1 MHACGVSL
9 AVAEHHSVSWAADL
23 DQDSQGILT
32 SDLCTQL
39 HELVIFSHRHYRGH
53 LAGTQPPSE
62 AGGGG
67 PPRRRTA
74 EADTAGRAPPDEHIE
89 WIALNKGIDC

>member
-23 DQDSQGILT
+23 DRDSQAILT

-39 HELVIFSHRHYRGH
+39 HELVICSHRHYRGH
-53 LAGTQPPSE
+53 LADTRPLSE
-62 AGGGG
+62 ARGGG
-67 PPRRRTA
+67 PPRQ
-74 EADTAGRAPPDEHIE
+74 APPDEHIE
-89 WIALNKGIDC
+89 WIELNKGIDC

>member
-23 DQDSQGILT
+23 DQDSQVILT

-39 HELVIFSHRHYRGH
+39 QRIVICSHRHYRGH
-53 LAGTQPPSE
+53 LAGIQPPSE
-62 AGGGG
+62 AGGKE
-67 PPRRRTA
+67 PPRR
-74 EADTAGRAPPDEHIE
+74 APPE
-89 WIALNKGIDC
+89 GRCQTSTQSG